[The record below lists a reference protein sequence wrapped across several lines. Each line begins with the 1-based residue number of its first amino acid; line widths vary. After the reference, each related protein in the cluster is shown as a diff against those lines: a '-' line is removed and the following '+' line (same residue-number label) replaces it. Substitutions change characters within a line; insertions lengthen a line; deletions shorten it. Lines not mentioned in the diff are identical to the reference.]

1 MFADTIQSKITKTSS
16 VLCAGFDPDLRWL
29 PSFAIESAAKSLD
42 QEGYLYTALLTTYSA
57 ALEVLEPR
65 VACVKP
71 NAAFFEQYGIGGY
84 RALHQISQLCK
95 KIGVPVILDAKRGDI
110 ASSAQAYANAYLE
123 PLEVNGSAV
132 DIVHAD
138 AITIN
143 PFLGFET
150 IAPFI
155 NSCIAKGKGVFV
167 LVKTSNSGS
176 RDIQDL
182 LIEDS
187 AESVSKKIARAIN
200 VEGLRAIGKSGLSSI
215 GAVIGATHPAE
226 AAELRSLM
234 PQAIFLVPG
243 FGAQGGSA
251 SEALAGQ
258 IAPGKGVI
266 VNMSRGLFQ
275 IDPHLTRVDWLTE
288 LANRADAANAQLA
301 SA

>member
-1 MFADTIQSKITKTSS
+1 MFADTIHSKITQTSS

-29 PSFAIESAAKSLD
+29 PSFALETSSKYAT
-42 QEGYLYTALLTTYSA
+42 QEEYLYSALLTTYAA

-84 RALHQISQLCK
+84 RALHQISLLCK
-95 KIGVPVILDAKRGDI
+95 KMGVPLILDAKRGDI

-123 PLEVNGSAV
+123 PLEVNGAPV

-155 NSCIAKGKGVFV
+155 ASCVAKGKGVFI
-167 LVKTSNSGS
+167 LVKTSNNGS

-182 LIEDS
+182 LIENS
-187 AESVSKKIARAIN
+187 TESVSQKIARAIN
-200 VEGLRAIGKSGLSSI
+200 VEGSRAIGHSGLSSI

-234 PQAIFLVPG
+234 PHAIFLVPG

-258 IAPGKGVI
+258 IAPGKGVL

-275 IDPHLTRVDWLTE
+275 IEPSLSRAEWLTE
-288 LANRADAANAQLA
+288 LTNRADAANAQLA
-301 SA
+301 GA